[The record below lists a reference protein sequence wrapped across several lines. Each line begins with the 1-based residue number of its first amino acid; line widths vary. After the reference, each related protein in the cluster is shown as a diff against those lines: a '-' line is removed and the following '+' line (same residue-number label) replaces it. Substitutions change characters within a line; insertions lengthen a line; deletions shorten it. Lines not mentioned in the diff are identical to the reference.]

1 MEPLNQTSLMLAE
14 AREGARVVQAQYEAH
29 QAGLELLCET
39 LRQQNI
45 TRVATIARG
54 SSDHAADF
62 FGYLMMAKTGRWVT
76 SLPMSLITLERA
88 PMQCAGLLS
97 VAFSQSGASPDL
109 VEPTRVFSA
118 NGATTVA
125 FVNNID
131 SSLAHAAQWPINLHA
146 GVEKSV
152 AATKSFI
159 AQLFAG
165 IHLIARWQQD
175 QRLLGAL
182 KALPEVLEQA
192 ANTSWLSVVERLSVA
207 NRLLILGRGA
217 GLAIA
222 KEAALK
228 LKETCAI
235 QAEAFSGAEVKHG
248 PMALIEQGYPVL
260 VFAPRGPAQAGLIA
274 TAKEMRARG
283 ALVILAATRD
293 CKPDLEIIPAQVH
306 DLDAISLVQ
315 SFYPMVE
322 ALARAKGLNPDQPNH
337 LSKVTL
343 TN

>member
-1 MEPLNQTSLMLAE
+1 MESLMLLE
-14 AREGARVVQAQYEAH
+14 AREAAQVVAKQFEKNQ
-29 QAGLELLCET
+29 ET
-39 LRQQNI
+39 MQRLALALQQQTVNHI
-45 TRVATIARG
+45 ATIARG

-62 FGYLMMAKTGRWVT
+62 FGYNMMARTGRWVT
-76 SLPMSLITLERA
+76 SLPMSLITLEQA
-88 PMQCAGLLS
+88 PMQTQGLLT

-109 VEPTRVFSA
+109 IVPTDYFSA
-118 NGATTVA
+118 QGATTIA
-125 FVNNID
+125 LVNKID
-131 SSLAHAAQWPINLHA
+131 SPLAKAAQWSIDLQA
-146 GVEKSV
+146 GSERSV

-165 IHLIARWQQD
+165 MHLMAAWQQD
-175 QRLLGAL
+175 PRLLLAL
-182 KALPEVLEQA
+182 QQLPKTLEQA
-192 ANTSWLSVVERLSVA
+192 ATTSWLSVVERLSQV

-228 LKETCAI
+228 LKETCGI

-248 PMALIEQGYPVL
+248 PMALIEQGYPVV
-260 VFAPRGPAQAGLIA
+260 VFAPRGPGQAGLIE

-283 ALVILAATRD
+283 AAVILAATRD
-293 CKPDLEIIPAQVH
+293 CKPDLEIVPAAMCE
-306 DLDAISLVQ
+306 LDAISLIQ

-322 ALARAKGLNPDQPNH
+322 ALARAKGLNPDRPNH

-343 TN
+343 TH